1 MKNSKT
7 VCSID
12 PIRWGAEKSYVQAAS
27 AKKELINSYVIIS
40 QASIHVAKYQ
50 AAIYKNSGPKGICSL
65 IFSLL
70 YRVQLE

>member
-12 PIRWGAEKSYVQAAS
+12 PIRWGAEKSYVQAAW

-40 QASIHVAKYQ
+40 QASIHEAKYQ
-50 AAIYKNSGPKGICSL
+50 AAIYKNSGRKDRKS
-65 IFSLL
+65 
-70 YRVQLE
+70 VV